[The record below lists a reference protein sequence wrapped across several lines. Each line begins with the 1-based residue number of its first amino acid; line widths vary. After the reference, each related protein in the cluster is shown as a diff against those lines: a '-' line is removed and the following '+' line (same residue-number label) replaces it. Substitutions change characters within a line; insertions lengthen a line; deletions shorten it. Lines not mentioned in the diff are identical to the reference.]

1 MSFDKKILFSQE
13 KNGSIFVKMM
23 PKIEDKF
30 VFGDKEKKRRKENS
44 IGNVVFTFHES
55 EIYFSV
61 DFNG

>member
-30 VFGDKEKKRRKENS
+30 VFGDKEKKRRKEKS
-44 IGNVVFTFHES
+44 IGNVVFTFHEG